1 MSLFYTSVDR
11 HGNNILFRGYN
22 KGKYIKRKIKFKP
35 TLYIPSQKPSDLK
48 TLNNIT
54 VSPIEFDSMSEAYEF
69 CKQHDEVDN
78 FKIYGTQNYVH
89 QAISDIFFHE
99 DVPWDINQINVT
111 SIDIEVQ
118 SDSGF
123 PQPNLAHWPIT
134 AIAMRS
140 SVDGVYH
147 CWGLGDYDKTKTQ
160 NTELVIEYTKCAD
173 EQELLKRFI
182 AHWEYRYPD
191 IVTGWNSRL
200 FDMVYL
206 VNRIG
211 FILGE
216 GYRAKLSPWLLIK
229 EGTIEISEKQHQV
242 FDIVGI
248 QQLDY
253 MDLFKKFAYKY
264 GTQES
269 YKLDHIANTVL
280 GLKKLD
286 YSEYSNLFDLYK
298 NDHQKFID
306 YNIRDV
312 SLVDKMEDKLGLIS
326 LCLTIAYKGLVNYS
340 EAFGP
345 VNMWDALIFNELR
358 RNNII
363 VPPKESKT
371 KTRQIEGAFV
381 KDPICGMH
389 KWVVSF
395 DVASLYPHIIMQY
408 NMSPETIVNSANP
421 NANVEKLLNE
431 IAITI
436 PENYCMSA
444 TGQYFRTD
452 IDGVLPKMI
461 QKLYN
466 ERNFVKKEMLAL
478 EQQLEQETD
487 PNNKK
492 YLEKETV
499 KRYNQEQAI
508 KILMNSLY
516 GAMSNEFFRY
526 YDMRIAESITITGQ
540 LTIQWAEKRINQY
553 LNKLLKTDGSDYVIA
568 IDTDSLYINF
578 GPLVDKVY
586 GDDVDVIKGVQFLD
600 KVCIEK
606 ISPILAN
613 GYQELKD
620 YLNAPVQKISM
631 KREIIADKGIWTGK
645 KHYILNVHNSEG
657 VQYSEPKLKMKGI
670 EAVKSS
676 TPAACRKHIKDA
688 LVVIMNEDEQALQ
701 KFVQQFRE
709 QFMQLSFEDVAFP
722 RGVKGLSKYRDPST
736 VYSKG
741 TPIHVRG
748 ALLFNELLKKHG
760 IKNIAPIQ
768 DGEKI
773 KFCYLQMPN
782 PLHDNVISCTDYL
795 PKQFNID
802 KYIDRELQFEKSFL
816 EPLKSITNVIDWRV
830 ERTATLEDLF
840 L

>member
-11 HGNNILFRGYN
+11 HGSNILFRGYN
-22 KGKYIKRKIKFKP
+22 NGKYVKRKIKFKP
-35 TLYIPSQKPSDLK
+35 TLYVPTLKPTEYK
-48 TLNNIT
+48 TLDNIN
-54 VSPIEFDSMSEAYEF
+54 VAPIEFDSIADAYDF
-69 CKQHDEVDN
+69 CKQNKDIEN
-78 FKIYGTQNYVH
+78 LKIYGTQNYVH
-89 QAISDIFFHE
+89 QAISDIFYHE
-99 DVPWDINQINVT
+99 DVPWDINLVNVT

-123 PQPNLAHWPIT
+123 PQPNIAAWPVT

-140 SVDGVYH
+140 TIDKVYY

-160 NTELVIEYTKCAD
+160 NTDLVIEYVKCQD
-173 EQELLKRFI
+173 EQELLKRFL
-182 AHWEYRYPD
+182 AHWEYKYPD
-191 IVTGWNSRL
+191 IVTGWNSRM
-200 FDMVYL
+200 FDIVYL

-211 FILGE
+211 SVLGD
-216 GYRAKLSPWLLIK
+216 GFRAKLSPWLLVK
-229 EGTIEISEKQHQV
+229 EGKVVISEKEHQV

-312 SLVDKMEDKLGLIS
+312 ALVDKMEDKLGLVS
-326 LCLTIAYKGLVNYS
+326 LALTIAYKGLVNYA

-358 RNNII
+358 RMNII
-363 VPPKESKT
+363 VPPKEFKSKL
-371 KTRQIEGAFV
+371 RQIEGAFV

-389 KWVVSF
+389 NWVVSF

-408 NMSPETIVNSANP
+408 NMSPETVVNSSNP
-421 NANVEKLLNE
+421 NVNVEKLLNE
-431 IAITI
+431 MSVSV
-436 PENYCMSA
+436 PDNYCMTA
-444 TGQYFRTD
+444 TGQYFKTD
-452 IDGVLPKMI
+452 IDGVLPRMI

-466 ERNFVKKEMLAL
+466 ERNVIKKQML
-478 EQQLEQETD
+478 EVDQKLEQEKD
-487 PNNKK
+487 PTNKK
-492 YLEKETV
+492 YYEKEST
-499 KRYNQEQAI
+499 KLYNREQAI

-526 YDMRIAESITITGQ
+526 YDMRIAESITVTGQ
-540 LTIQWAEKRINQY
+540 LTIQWAEKRVNQY
-553 LNKLLKTDGSDYVIA
+553 LNKVLKTGNIDYVIA

-578 GPLVDKVY
+578 GPLVKQVL
-586 GDDVDVIKGVQFLD
+586 GDTVAIEEGVSFLD
-600 KVCIEK
+600 KVCKEK
-606 ISPILAN
+606 IDDLLSK
-613 GYQELKD
+613 GYGELKE
-620 YLNAPVQKISM
+620 YLNCAVQKISM

-657 VQYSEPKLKMKGI
+657 VQYAEPKLKMKGI

-688 LVVIMNEDEQALQ
+688 LIVIMNKDEADLQ
-701 KFVQQFRE
+701 QFVQEFRE
-709 QFMQLSFEDVAFP
+709 KFMDLPFEEVAFP
-722 RGVKGLSKYRDPST
+722 RGVKGMAKYRDPAT
-736 VYSKG
+736 IYGKG

-748 ALLFNELLKKHG
+748 ALIFNNLLKKHN

-782 PLHDNVISCTDYL
+782 PIHDNVISCTDYL

-802 KYIDRELQFEKSFL
+802 KYVDRELQFEKSFL